1 MVKWFRDKG
10 KPLSEEET
18 TEMLRKFSDLGF
30 EFEQIDLAED
40 DDLKDLCPDK
50 WGLTRK
56 WALKQ
61 ALKELRGEIK
71 KTISEIAIFNNLVYF
86 IATLQVVSAFK
97 NLTLACIVSIIL
109 CRHG

>member
-1 MVKWFRDKG
+1 MDEFSPVVKWFHDKG

-18 TEMLRKFSDLGF
+18 KEMLRKFSDVGF
-30 EFEQIDLAED
+30 EFEQIELAED

-61 ALKELRGEIK
+61 ALKELRGEKK
-71 KTISEIAIFNNLVYF
+71 KTISEIAIFLVYF
-86 IATLQVVSAFK
+86 IATLQVVSVFK
-97 NLTLACIVSIIL
+97 KATPGTSI
-109 CRHG
+109 